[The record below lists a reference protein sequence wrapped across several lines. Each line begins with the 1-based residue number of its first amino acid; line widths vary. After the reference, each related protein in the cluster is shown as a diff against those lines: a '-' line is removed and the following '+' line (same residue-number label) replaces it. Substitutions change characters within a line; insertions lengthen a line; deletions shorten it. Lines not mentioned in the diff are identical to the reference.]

1 MVYILGNCPVC
12 GALISKTIDDDIMR
26 IMEEH
31 GKEDAYIT
39 VFDCSVCKEKKLSRA
54 NIYSKN
60 LGIAEKWKGGT
71 MTLKDLLEVTNV
83 NVVLMNNLSEMAIVN
98 PRYIG
103 VIAEKVL
110 NKTVGSI
117 ETRSDMIKVW
127 LEDD

>member
-1 MVYILGNCPVC
+1 
-12 GALISKTIDDDIMR
+12 
-26 IMEEH
+26 
-31 GKEDAYIT
+31 
-39 VFDCSVCKEKKLSRA
+39 
-54 NIYSKN
+54 
-60 LGIAEKWKGGT
+60 

-83 NVVLMNNLSEMAIVN
+83 NVVLMNNLGEMAIVN

-127 LEDD
+127 LEDDQ